1 MLPIS
6 SWIIWKGNHMTSN
19 LFEINFDKNQ
29 SKTTNDLGMREMQER
44 VYEKRASQY
53 LLVKSPPA
61 SGKSRALM
69 FVGLD
74 KLHNQGIKKVIIA
87 VPERSIG
94 KSFKD
99 NGLSKLGFYWDWE
112 IKPSNNLT
120 IGGGEKSKVQHF
132 VKFMNSAD
140 PSDNILIATHATL
153 RFAFEELDDS
163 LFDNTLLAIDEFH
176 HVSRDDNSVLGN
188 ALRSIMSNSN
198 AHILAMTGSYFRGDS
213 VQILEPA
220 DEDKFDKVT
229 YTYYE
234 QLEGYK
240 YLKSFAMGYSFYR
253 GKYTDA
259 LDQVIDVNKKSIIH
273 IPNVNSGESTKD
285 KYAEVDEILDLLA
298 DAGNITQ
305 NEEGIYEIERPD
317 GKKLLVADLV
327 NEEGREKVS
336 AYLASITD
344 DIKDLDK
351 LDIIIALGMAKE
363 GFDWPFAEY
372 ALTIG
377 YRNSL
382 TEVIQIIGRVTRDSP
397 NKTHAQFTNLIAQP
411 DAQDDEV
418 LFAVN
423 SIMKAISASLLMQQ
437 VLAPVYKFKPKDDK
451 PDKPG
456 DLSIRGLKP
465 ADTTERTKKI
475 LEKDREDLKSSIL
488 QSQDIQN
495 AIVSG
500 ADAKMINKTLIPRV
514 IIERYP
520 ELTNEELETVRQHI
534 VADINI
540 AAGQTTTSE
549 DGNREIIKMADR
561 FINIDELNIDLID
574 QVNPFQRAYEVISRD
589 IDTPTLRFIQDYLSS
604 NKYDFTDE
612 QLVAAYQAAKKFRAE
627 NGRNPNRNGKDDGEK
642 YLAFALLR
650 LAEIKRE
657 REAAKED
664 GE

>member
-1 MLPIS
+1 
-6 SWIIWKGNHMTSN
+6 MTSN
-19 LFEINFDKNQ
+19 LFEINFDKNTT
-29 SKTTNDLGMREMQER
+29 KTTNDLGMREMQER
-44 VYEKRASQY
+44 VYERRNSQY
-53 LLVKSPPA
+53 LLVKAPPA

-94 KSFKD
+94 KSFRDTDLTKF
-99 NGLSKLGFYWDWE
+99 GFYWDWRV
-112 IKPSNNLT
+112 KASNNLT
-120 IGGGEKSKVQHF
+120 IGGGEKSKVKHF
-132 VKFMNSAD
+132 VKFMQSTD
-140 PSDNILIATHATL
+140 PEDNILIATHATL

-163 LFDNTLLAIDEFH
+163 AFDGTLLAIDEFH
-176 HVSRDDNSVLGN
+176 HVSRDDNSVLGS
-188 ALRSIMSNSN
+188 ALRSIMANSN

-213 VQILEPA
+213 IQILEPA
-220 DEDKFDKVT
+220 DEDRFDKVT

-234 QLEGYK
+234 QLEGYQ

-253 GKYTDA
+253 GRYTDA
-259 LDQVIDVNKKSIIH
+259 LDKVIDCSKKTIIH

-285 KYAEVDEILDLLA
+285 KYAEVDEILDLIA
-298 DAGNITQ
+298 DGGDSIQDEN
-305 NEEGIYEIERPD
+305 GIYEISRPD

-327 NEEGREKVS
+327 NEDGREKVS
-336 AYLASITD
+336 AYLANITD
-344 DIKDLDK
+344 DIADLDK
-351 LDIIIALGMAKE
+351 LDMIIALGMAKE

-423 SIMKAISASLLMQQ
+423 SIMKAISASLLMEQ
-437 VLAPVYKFKPKDDK
+437 VLAPVYKFKPKDGK

-465 ADTTERTKKI
+465 KDTTERTKKI
-475 LEKDREDLKSSIL
+475 IEDDMADLKSSIL
-488 QSQDIQN
+488 QSKDIQN

-500 ADAKMINKTLIPRV
+500 AAAKMINKTLIPRV

-520 ELTNEELETVRQHI
+520 DLTSDELETVRQHTL
-534 VADINI
+534 AAINV
-540 AAGQTTTSE
+540 AAGRKTTSE
-549 DGNREIIKMADR
+549 DGSREIIKMADR

-589 IDTPTLRFIQDYLSS
+589 IDAPTLRFIQDYLSS
-604 NKYDFTDE
+604 NKYDFTEE
-612 QLVAAYQAAKKFRAE
+612 QLVAAFKQAKQFRAE
-627 NGRNPNRNGKDDGEK
+627 NGRNPDRNSKDDGEK
-642 YLAFALLR
+642 YLAFAMLK
-650 LAEIKRE
+650 LAELKKE
-657 REAAKED
+657 REAARED
-664 GE
+664 EE